1 MEPDTQQIQA
11 ARNAQE
17 RKQNLDD
24 YNNEMAGRD
33 TGRMKRFGFEDK
45 RKIEQKEKRKR
56 EKTLQDLLLNAEY
69 LAAWNAA
76 TDAVNSAQRAVYDVL
91 IKTRDDLTIAEKNH
105 AELLSRA
112 ITLEDGR
119 KVFLDDDGSIYGEN
133 GHKLQIEAPMH
144 GHPHAPSWQD
154 FKDSRDHLIKADQNY
169 DDVAEKDS
177 RLQEI
182 YDALH
187 DEHAGLSIEDLNALK
202 DEAIGIEISVQPA
215 NSATLEVS
223 APESSVLEDAIPN
236 ITSAPNHFL

>member
-17 RKQNLDD
+17 RKQTLDD

-33 TGRMKRFGFEDK
+33 TGRMKRFSFEDK
-45 RKIEQKEKRKR
+45 REIEQKEKRER
-56 EKTLQDLLLNAEY
+56 EKTLQDLLLNADY

-76 TDAVNSAQRAVYDVL
+76 TDAVHSAQGAVYNAL
-91 IKTRDDLTIAEKNH
+91 IKARDDLTIAEKDH

-119 KVFLDDDGSIYGEN
+119 KVFLDDDGSIYAEN
-133 GHKLQIEAPMH
+133 GHELQIEAPMH

-154 FKDSRDHLIKADQNY
+154 FKDSRDHLIKADQHY
-169 DDVAEKDS
+169 DDIAEKES

-182 YDALH
+182 DDALH
-187 DEHAGLSIEDLNALK
+187 DEHAGLSIEDINALK
-202 DEAIGIEISVQPA
+202 DEAIEIQHSVEPDNA
-215 NSATLEVS
+215 IKYEESFERSSTPVV
-223 APESSVLEDAIPN
+223 APDLS
-236 ITSAPNHFL
+236 F